1 MNESDVSPVGP
12 RVDAASIVELRHAMG
27 MSQEEFGDLL
37 GVSRKTVGNWER
49 GGAIQKSSRR
59 RLAELAATVVIH
71 EPDAEKVDRRISD
84 LEARVDYL
92 EAIVLKQRTDELAAR
107 RDKAGLS
114 VPPRNL
120 QAVADSNVGADEEV
134 EGRQEEP

>member
-1 MNESDVSPVGP
+1 MGTDRDRTPWSLAIAAQVRAERSACGWTQAEAVRRMSGYMGRSTYLRLESGERVADVSQIAQVCEVMGIDFMTFMKRASE
-12 RVDAASIVELRHAMG
+12 RV
-27 MSQEEFGDLL
+27 
-37 GVSRKTVGNWER
+37 
-49 GGAIQKSSRR
+49 
-59 RLAELAATVVIH
+59 
-71 EPDAEKVDRRISD
+71 VDF
-84 LEARVDYL
+84 EMA
-92 EAIVLKQRTDELAAR
+92 DELAAR